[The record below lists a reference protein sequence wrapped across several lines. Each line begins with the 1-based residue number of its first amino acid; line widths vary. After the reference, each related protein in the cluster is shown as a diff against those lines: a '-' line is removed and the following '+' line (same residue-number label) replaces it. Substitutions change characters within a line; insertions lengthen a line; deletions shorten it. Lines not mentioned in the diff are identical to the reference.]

1 VFAGYSF
8 YPTKPLGSYGD
19 AGLITS
25 FHTPAGGV

>member
-19 AGLITS
+19 AGLITT
-25 FHTPAGGV
+25 FHAPAGGV